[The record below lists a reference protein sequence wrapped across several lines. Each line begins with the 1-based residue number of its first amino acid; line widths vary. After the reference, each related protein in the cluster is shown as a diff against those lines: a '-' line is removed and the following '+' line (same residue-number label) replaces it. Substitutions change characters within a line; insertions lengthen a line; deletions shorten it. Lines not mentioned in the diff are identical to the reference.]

1 MTSTELKQRL
11 TAILAA
17 EVAGLRTA
25 QSRCTHSVGSLACM
39 KAVHVVFLAVLSL
52 ALFAVPRVPEAQSPI
67 SVRRIVYLASDGS
80 ISPTCVS
87 NSRRPPVFTALLE
100 GLHSFGYREGQ
111 NFTIE
116 CRSAEGKY
124 ERLNTLAA
132 ELVQL
137 NPAVIIAASAPASL
151 AAKGATSTIPIV
163 SVYTADPV
171 GLGLVAS
178 LSRPGAN
185 VTGLSALASDY
196 VAKSLQL
203 LKETAPR
210 ISRVGV
216 LGHRVNPS
224 YAIYR
229 RELESAGRAL
239 GIVLDFGQVDSI
251 ADIEATVS
259 AMHRRGADGFLV
271 MHQPFTFEH
280 RQEIVNILT
289 RYRLPA
295 IYGSRE
301 AVELGGLISY
311 AVSVSD
317 VFRRAA
323 YFVDRIFHGYKP
335 ADLPVEQPTNFELA
349 INMKTAKA
357 LSIKIP
363 QSLLISANKLIE

>member
-1 MTSTELKQRL
+1 MNTVR
-11 TAILAA
+11 
-17 EVAGLRTA
+17 
-25 QSRCTHSVGSLACM
+25 
-39 KAVHVVFLAVLSL
+39 VVFLVVLSL
-52 ALFAVPRVPEAQSPI
+52 GLCAVPCVPEAQSQI
-67 SVRRIVYLASDGS
+67 SVRRIAYLTGEGS
-80 ISPTCVS
+80 ISPKCVS
-87 NSRRPPVFTALLE
+87 NSRRAVGSAAFLE
-100 GLHSFGYREGQ
+100 GLQSFGYREGQ

-124 ERLNTLAA
+124 ERLDALAA

-137 NPAVIIAASAPASL
+137 KPSVIVAASAPASL
-151 AAKGATSTIPIV
+151 AAKRATPSIPII

-203 LKETAPR
+203 LKEIAPR
-210 ISRVGV
+210 ISQVGV
-216 LGHRVNPS
+216 LGHGVNPT

-239 GIVLDFGQVDSI
+239 GIVLDFGQVNAL
-251 ADIEATVS
+251 ADIEVTLS
-259 AMHRRGADGFLV
+259 AMQKRGADGFLV

-280 RQEIVNILT
+280 RQDIVNILT

-295 IYGSRE
+295 IYGSQE
-301 AVELGGLISY
+301 AVELGGLMSY

-323 YFVDRIFHGYKP
+323 YFVDKIFHGYKP

-357 LSIKIP
+357 LGIKIP